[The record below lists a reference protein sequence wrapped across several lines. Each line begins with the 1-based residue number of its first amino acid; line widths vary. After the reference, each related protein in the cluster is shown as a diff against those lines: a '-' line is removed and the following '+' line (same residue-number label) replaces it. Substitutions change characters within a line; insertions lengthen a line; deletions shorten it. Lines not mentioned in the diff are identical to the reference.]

1 MWTSKKELAAALKLS
16 VEAKSEKF
24 LAVVELG
31 PSCRGYEDGESESIE
46 QISEKYE
53 RAQKWFGKGCMRTCC
68 GSYQTYFYF
77 NDDLPGRIT
86 VSYGYFKDA
95 VKALDGREVE
105 LIIDNGALFLW
116 QGKDYIRVPALSLGE
131 EQKAEMPDFRLI
143 KEQTLERYLN
153 GYEVCGLADILKQ
166 IIGLT
171 DKTLGN
177 FANADLFYLENRVH
191 GEFEDLVVAAC
202 GQRAV
207 GLARQNVERLG
218 GLGIMLFPSNVGRKI
233 VSAVKMLSPSG
244 VKLEMDNQTVVFD
257 FGRFELRA
265 RLFSRDYVNP
275 AVAVPGEVRAV
286 FEFGRAQLLAFAK
299 KSKVADDKIY
309 FSYERGELKA
319 AAGPFA
325 FQVSGDLENG
335 QRERPADDSFK
346 FVLRTDVLLDVLRG
360 AAADRI
366 SLMYAG
372 ADCPVYLRAGGVH
385 YALVPA
391 KKDKENGTA
400 AE

>member
-1 MWTSKKELAAALKLS
+1 MWTTKKELADALKLS

-31 PSCRGYEDGESESIE
+31 PSCRGAKDGESESLE
-46 QISEKYE
+46 QLSEKQE

-68 GSYQTYFYF
+68 GSYQTAFYF
-77 NDDLPGRIT
+77 TDDLTGRIT
-86 VSYGYFKDA
+86 VAYGYFKDA
-95 VKALDGREVE
+95 VKALDAREVE
-105 LIIDNGALFLW
+105 LIIENGALFLW
-116 QGKDYIRVPALSLGE
+116 QGKDYIRVPAISLGE
-131 EQKAEMPDFRLI
+131 EQKAAMPDFRLI
-143 KEQTLERYLN
+143 KEQTLGRYLN
-153 GYEVCGLADILKQ
+153 GYELGGLADILKQ

-177 FANADLFYLENRVH
+177 FAQADLFYLENRVN
-191 GEFEDLVVAAC
+191 GDFEDLVVAAC

-233 VSAVKMLSPSG
+233 VSAVKMLHPDG

-265 RLFSRDYVNP
+265 QLFSRDYVNP
-275 AVAVPGEVRAV
+275 AVAIPGEVRAA

-299 KSKVADDKIY
+299 KAKVADEKIY
-309 FSYERGELKA
+309 FSYEHGSFRA

-335 QRERPADDSFK
+335 RRERPAEDSFK
-346 FVLRTDVLLDVLRG
+346 FVLRTDALLDVLRG